1 MDRRPRQRNWVC
13 RDPDCGAVL
22 ALLSPSDGGYTR
34 LWPILAALDRIEVEG
49 YTVRL
54 VCARC
59 RATKVWHTERRAD
72 DAA

>member
-1 MDRRPRQRNWVC
+1 VADRRPRQRNWSC
-13 RDPDCGAVL
+13 PCGAVL
-22 ALLSPSDGGYTR
+22 GVLSPSDGGYTR

-59 RATKVWHTERRAD
+59 QQARIWHTERPQD